1 MSYTKINYTIKS
13 NKKIS
18 PRDKFTSKEL
28 SLGFK
33 KTWELIEDYWKKKDF
48 LACYVLTFSVLE
60 DRLNSCYKVSL
71 WKRRSKKFE
80 IEDVPTYEDIYL
92 SQTSEKINLLKD
104 DFLMTETMEKQLY
117 KVIGERNSRFH
128 STMWMMETFTKDSIS
143 ELSILAREL
152 DKIRRKQKKM
162 YQNLI

>member
-13 NKKIS
+13 NKKTS
-18 PRDKFTSKEL
+18 PRDKFNSKEL

-71 WKRRSKKFE
+71 WKRKSKKFD
-80 IEDVPTYEDIYL
+80 IEDVPSYEDIYL

-152 DKIRRKQKKM
+152 DKIRRKQKKIM
-162 YQNLI
+162 GK

>member
-71 WKRRSKKFE
+71 WKRKSKKFD
-80 IEDVPTYEDIYL
+80 IEDVPSYEDIYL
-92 SQTSEKINLLKD
+92 TQTKEKINLLKED
-104 DFLMTETMEKQLY
+104 LLMTETMEKQLY
-117 KVIGERNSRFH
+117 KVIGERNTRFH
-128 STMWMMETFTKDSIS
+128 STMWVMDAFTKDSIS
-143 ELSILAREL
+143 DLVTLSRDL
-152 DKIRRKQKKM
+152 DKIRRKQKKIM
-162 YQNLI
+162 GK

>member
-1 MSYTKINYTIKS
+1 MSYTKIDYDYNKS
-13 NKKIS
+13 RKKTA
-18 PRDKFTSKEL
+18 PRDKFNSKEL

-71 WKRRSKKFE
+71 WKRKSKKFD
-80 IEDVPTYEDIYL
+80 IEDVPSYEDIYL

-152 DKIRRKQKKM
+152 DKIRRKQKKIM
-162 YQNLI
+162 GK

>member
-33 KTWELIEDYWKKKDF
+33 KTWDLIDDYWRKKDF

-71 WKRRSKKFE
+71 WKRKSKKFD
-80 IEDVPTYEDIYL
+80 IEDVPSYEDIYL
-92 SQTSEKINLLKD
+92 TQTKEKINLLKED
-104 DFLMTETMEKQLY
+104 LLMTETTEKQLY
-117 KVIGERNSRFH
+117 KVIGERNTRFH
-128 STMWMMETFTKDSIS
+128 STMWVMDAFTKDSIS
-143 ELSILAREL
+143 DLVTLSRDL
-152 DKIRRKQKKM
+152 DKIRRKQKKIM
-162 YQNLI
+162 GK

>member
-1 MSYTKINYTIKS
+1 MSYTKIDYDYNKS
-13 NKKIS
+13 RKKTA
-18 PRDKFTSKEL
+18 PRDKFSSKEL
-28 SLGFK
+28 SWGFK
-33 KTWELIEDYWKKKDF
+33 KTWDLIEEYWRKKDF

-80 IEDVPTYEDIYL
+80 IEDVPSYEDIYL

-128 STMWMMETFTKDSIS
+128 STMWVMETFTKDSIS

-152 DKIRRKQKKM
+152 DKIRRKQKKIM
-162 YQNLI
+162 GK

>member
-1 MSYTKINYTIKS
+1 MNYSKINYTIKS
-13 NKKIS
+13 RKKTA
-18 PRDKFTSKEL
+18 PRDKFNSKEL

-71 WKRRSKKFE
+71 WKRKSKKFD
-80 IEDVPTYEDIYL
+80 IEDVPSYEDIYL

-128 STMWMMETFTKDSIS
+128 STMWVMETFTKDSIS

-152 DKIRRKQKKM
+152 DKIRRKQKKIM
-162 YQNLI
+162 GK

>member
-1 MSYTKINYTIKS
+1 MSYTKISYTIKS
-13 NKKIS
+13 RKKTA

-33 KTWELIEDYWKKKDF
+33 KTWDLIDDYWRKKDF

-71 WKRRSKKFE
+71 WKRKSKKFD

-92 SQTSEKINLLKD
+92 ANTSEKINLLKED
-104 DFLMTETMEKQLY
+104 LLMTETMEKQLY
-117 KVIGERNSRFH
+117 KVIGERNTRFH
-128 STMWMMETFTKDSIS
+128 STMWVMDAFTKDAIS
-143 ELSILAREL
+143 DLVTLSRDL
-152 DKIRRKQKKM
+152 DKIRRKQKKIM
-162 YQNLI
+162 GK

>member
-1 MSYTKINYTIKS
+1 MNYSKINYTIKS
-13 NKKIS
+13 RKKTA
-18 PRDKFTSKEL
+18 PRDKFNSKEL

-71 WKRRSKKFE
+71 WKRKSKKFD
-80 IEDVPTYEDIYL
+80 IEDVPSYEDIYL

-152 DKIRRKQKKM
+152 DKIRRKQNKIMGK
-162 YQNLI
+162 

>member
-1 MSYTKINYTIKS
+1 MSYTKIDYDYNKS
-13 NKKIS
+13 RKKTA
-18 PRDKFTSKEL
+18 PRDKFSSKEL

-33 KTWELIEDYWKKKDF
+33 MTWDLIEDYWRKKDF

-80 IEDVPTYEDIYL
+80 IKDVPSYEDIYL

-152 DKIRRKQKKM
+152 DKIRRKQKKIM
-162 YQNLI
+162 GK

>member
-18 PRDKFTSKEL
+18 PRDKFNSKEL

-33 KTWELIEDYWKKKDF
+33 KTWDLIDDYWRKKDF

-71 WKRRSKKFE
+71 WKRKSKNFD
-80 IEDVPTYEDIYL
+80 IEYVPTYEDIYL
-92 SQTSEKINLLKD
+92 SQTSEKINLLKE
-104 DFLMTETMEKQLY
+104 DFLMSETMEKQLY
-117 KVIGERNSRFH
+117 KVIGERNTRFH
-128 STMWMMETFTKDSIS
+128 STMWVMDAFTKDSIS
-143 ELSILAREL
+143 DLVTLSRDL
-152 DKIRRKQKKM
+152 DKIRRKQKKIM
-162 YQNLI
+162 GK

>member
-1 MSYTKINYTIKS
+1 MRYTKIDYTIKS
-13 NKKIS
+13 RKKTA
-18 PRDKFTSKEL
+18 PRDKFSSKEL

-33 KTWELIEDYWKKKDF
+33 KTWDLIEDYWRKKDF

-80 IEDVPTYEDIYL
+80 IEDVPSYEDIYL

-104 DFLMTETMEKQLY
+104 DFLMTEIMEKQLY

-152 DKIRRKQKKM
+152 DKIRRKQKKIM
-162 YQNLI
+162 GK

>member
-1 MSYTKINYTIKS
+1 MSYTKIDYDYNKS
-13 NKKIS
+13 RKKTA
-18 PRDKFTSKEL
+18 PRDKFNSKEL

-71 WKRRSKKFE
+71 WKRKSKKFD
-80 IEDVPTYEDIYL
+80 IEDVPSYEDIYL

-128 STMWMMETFTKDSIS
+128 STMWVMETFTKDSIS

-152 DKIRRKQKKM
+152 DKIRRKQKKIM
-162 YQNLI
+162 GK

>member
-1 MSYTKINYTIKS
+1 MSYTKIDYTIKS
-13 NKKIS
+13 RKKTA
-18 PRDKFTSKEL
+18 PRDKFSSKEL

-33 KTWELIEDYWKKKDF
+33 KTWDLIEDYWRKKDF

-80 IEDVPTYEDIYL
+80 IEDVPSYEDIYL

-128 STMWMMETFTKDSIS
+128 STMWVMETFTKDSIS

-152 DKIRRKQKKM
+152 DKIRRKQKKIM
-162 YQNLI
+162 GK

>member
-1 MSYTKINYTIKS
+1 MNYSKINYTIKS
-13 NKKIS
+13 RKKTA
-18 PRDKFTSKEL
+18 PRDKFSSKEL

-33 KTWELIEDYWKKKDF
+33 KTWDLIEEYWKKKDF

-80 IEDVPTYEDIYL
+80 LDEVPSYEDIYL
-92 SQTSEKINLLKD
+92 SQTSDKINLLKED
-104 DFLMTETMEKQLY
+104 LLMTETMEKQLY
-117 KVIGERNSRFH
+117 KVIGERNTRFH

-152 DKIRRKQKKM
+152 DKIRRKQKKIM
-162 YQNLI
+162 GK

>member
-1 MSYTKINYTIKS
+1 
-13 NKKIS
+13 
-18 PRDKFTSKEL
+18 
-28 SLGFK
+28 LGFK

-71 WKRRSKKFE
+71 WKRKSKKFD
-80 IEDVPTYEDIYL
+80 IEDVPSYEDIYL

-152 DKIRRKQKKM
+152 DKIRRKQKKIM
-162 YQNLI
+162 GK

>member
-1 MSYTKINYTIKS
+1 MRYTKIDYTIKS
-13 NKKIS
+13 RKKTA
-18 PRDKFTSKEL
+18 PRDKFSSKEL

-33 KTWELIEDYWKKKDF
+33 KTWDLIEDYWRKKDF

-80 IEDVPTYEDIYL
+80 IEDVPSYEDIYL

-152 DKIRRKQKKM
+152 DKIRRKQKKIM
-162 YQNLI
+162 GK

>member
-1 MSYTKINYTIKS
+1 MSYTKIDYTIKS
-13 NKKIS
+13 RKKTA
-18 PRDKFTSKEL
+18 PRDKFSSKEL

-33 KTWELIEDYWKKKDF
+33 KTWDLIEDYWRKKDF

-80 IEDVPTYEDIYL
+80 IEDVPSYEDIYL

-152 DKIRRKQKKM
+152 DKIRRKQKKIM
-162 YQNLI
+162 GK

>member
-1 MSYTKINYTIKS
+1 MNYSKINYTIKS
-13 NKKIS
+13 RKKTA
-18 PRDKFTSKEL
+18 PRDKFNSKEL

-71 WKRRSKKFE
+71 WKRKSKKFD
-80 IEDVPTYEDIYL
+80 IEDVPSYEDIYL

-152 DKIRRKQKKM
+152 DKIRRKQKKIM
-162 YQNLI
+162 GK